1 MTIQRL
7 IELLK
12 ALVDTGAID
21 EDTEVMVD
29 VPDEDFFTVEMV
41 VSGVTVYNNGSVV
54 LKVTEGE
61 NYGTVQEH
69 IN

>member
-54 LKVTEGE
+54 LKVTKGE

>member
-29 VPDEDFFTVEMV
+29 VPDEDFFTVEMA
-41 VSGVTVYNNGSVV
+41 VSGVAVYNNGSVV

-61 NYGTVQEH
+61 NNGTLQEH

>member
-29 VPDEDFFTVEMV
+29 VPDEDFSTVE
-41 VSGVTVYNNGSVV
+41 Y
-54 LKVTEGE
+54 L
-61 NYGTVQEH
+61 YL
-69 IN
+69 